1 MTDAEPRRAP
11 RRGVH
16 IAAVLAVLTLPAA
29 TLADGGL
36 VRVSQ
41 VAGPF
46 TVSVFTSPTPLR
58 VGPVDISVLVQDAA
72 NGDVLDDATVT
83 ITLRARDDASTPL
96 SAAATRAQA
105 TNKLLY
111 AALVP
116 LPAAG
121 AWEIEVAVAWRG
133 ASAALSF
140 AVDADPPLP
149 PWRAYWPY
157 LTLPLAGIAVYALH
171 QWLTLRRRGPHQGLR
186 G

>member
-72 NGDVLDDATVT
+72 NGDVLDDAAVTVT
-83 ITLRARDDASTPL
+83 LRPRNGTATPV

-111 AALVP
+111 AALLP

-121 AWEIEVAVAWRG
+121 AWEIEVAVTWRG
-133 ASAALSF
+133 ASATLPF